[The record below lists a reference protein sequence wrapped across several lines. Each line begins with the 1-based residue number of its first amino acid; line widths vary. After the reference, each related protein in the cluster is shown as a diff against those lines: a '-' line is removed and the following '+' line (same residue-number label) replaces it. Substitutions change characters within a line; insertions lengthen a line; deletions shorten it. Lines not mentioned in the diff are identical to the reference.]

1 MQVTFVS
8 FTIFIMDLSFGQST
22 WPLLF
27 FNTSSALNFSFY
39 LAFSAMDSQP
49 TQPLRKEN
57 TGSSQPCLAFGLFC
71 FMDYIHDQLTLLLQ
85 TTSFQIFL
93 VFVFFFVFF
102 VVAHTYRHRSIK
114 KQPPSSQSSR
124 YIFKSH
130 LFLYLFSFL
139 CLTEF
144 LKEDVEM
151 AHPT

>member
-8 FTIFIMDLSFGQST
+8 FTIFTMDLSFGQST

-93 VFVFFFVFF
+93 VFAVFFVFF
-102 VVAHTYRHRSIK
+102 IVAHTYCHRSIK

-130 LFLYLFSFL
+130 LFFIFSHLFVLQTFQKR
-139 CLTEF
+139 T
-144 LKEDVEM
+144 
-151 AHPT
+151 

>member
-1 MQVTFVS
+1 
-8 FTIFIMDLSFGQST
+8 MDYIFGQST
-22 WPLLF
+22 WPVLLF
-27 FNTSSALNFSFY
+27 KTLSSALNVCFYLTFSAQDGQPSRPLGKANTGSPQSC
-39 LAFSAMDSQP
+39 LAFS
-49 TQPLRKEN
+49 
-57 TGSSQPCLAFGLFC
+57 C
-71 FMDYIHDQLTLLLQ
+71 FMDYIHEQLTQLLQ

-93 VFVFFFVFF
+93 VFAFFFVFF